1 MNMQGKTYCDLR
13 NRVQILLFSSVKQLE
28 SLFLSVFVSEF
39 TSPSKILPYG
49 YRAVQTVFIE
59 RINNHAANSGTTD
72 YKIRPLFLQVQL
84 LFTQHEIIHTALLQT
99 GNLLEFFVQE

>member
-49 YRAVQTVFIE
+49 YRAV
-59 RINNHAANSGTTD
+59 
-72 YKIRPLFLQVQL
+72 
-84 LFTQHEIIHTALLQT
+84 
-99 GNLLEFFVQE
+99 